1 MNLVY
6 LTTKFNK
13 RVKKIMKS
21 YVYLLSLL
29 AFFAL
34 SDTADIDQ
42 ILEVNDNN
50 IVQSESSQEKVD
62 NLSDEK
68 DSLLAEWKVVVKQ
81 VEGLKIYNAQKRQQI
96 KAQEERLVTLAEQT
110 RQVVVIQRQI
120 PPLMERMADSLEQFV
135 SLDAPFSLN
144 ERVNRVNQVRNTLSD
159 PKVTASEQV
168 RQVLEAY
175 NIERE
180 YGRTIETY
188 EDAIVLDG
196 EEKVVN
202 ILRIGR
208 LALMYQLKDQSEA
221 GIWDTETNQWVK
233 VDGYRIPVR
242 DGIRMAS
249 KTAPLDLLSVPVK
262 FEGGE

>member
-1 MNLVY
+1 M
-6 LTTKFNK
+6 K
-13 RVKKIMKS
+13 R
-21 YVYLLSLL
+21 YVFLLYIL
-29 AFFAL
+29 AIFAVA
-34 SDTADIDQ
+34 DKADIDQ
-42 ILEVNDNN
+42 ILEENQSN
-50 IVQSESSQEKVD
+50 ISLSEESQETVD
-62 NLSDEK
+62 NLSTEK
-68 DSLLAEWKVVVKQ
+68 DSLLAESKVVVKQ

-110 RQVVVIQRQI
+110 KQVVVIQRQI

-135 SLDAPFSLN
+135 NLDAPFSLN
-144 ERVNRVNQVRNTLSD
+144 ERVKRVNQVRNTLSD

-202 ILRIGR
+202 ILRVG
-208 LALMYQLKDQSEA
+208 QTCSHVS
-221 GIWDTETNQWVK
+221 T
-233 VDGYRIPVR
+233 
-242 DGIRMAS
+242 
-249 KTAPLDLLSVPVK
+249 
-262 FEGGE
+262 

>member
-1 MNLVY
+1 MRTY
-6 LTTKFNK
+6 F
-13 RVKKIMKS
+13 
-21 YVYLLSLL
+21 YLLSLL
-29 AFFAL
+29 AFFAFSENTDIEEILTENESNFSL
-34 SDTADIDQ
+34 SEKSQ
-42 ILEVNDNN
+42 SQVN
-50 IVQSESSQEKVD
+50 E
-62 NLSDEK
+62 LSTEK

-81 VEGLKIYNAQKRQQI
+81 VEGLKIYNEQKRRQI

-135 SLDAPFSLN
+135 NLDAPFSLD
-144 ERVNRVNQVRNTLSD
+144 ERTKRINQVRATLSD

-188 EDAIVLDG
+188 EDAVVIDG

-208 LALMYQLKDQSEA
+208 LALLYQLKDQSQA
-221 GIWDTETNQWVK
+221 GIWDPEQNDWVE
-233 VDGYRIPVR
+233 VSGYRIPIR
-242 DGIRMAS
+242 DGIRMAN
-249 KTAPLDLLSVPVK
+249 KTAPLDLLAVPVK
-262 FEGGE
+262 FQGGE

>member
-1 MNLVY
+1 MRTY
-6 LTTKFNK
+6 F
-13 RVKKIMKS
+13 
-21 YVYLLSLL
+21 YLLSLL
-29 AFFAL
+29 AFFAFSENTDIEEILTENESNFSL
-34 SDTADIDQ
+34 SEKSQ
-42 ILEVNDNN
+42 SQVND
-50 IVQSESSQEKVD
+50 
-62 NLSDEK
+62 LSTEK

-81 VEGLKIYNAQKRQQI
+81 VEGLKIYNEQKRRQI

-135 SLDAPFSLN
+135 NLDAPFSLD
-144 ERVNRVNQVRNTLSD
+144 ERTKRINQVRATLSD

-188 EDAIVLDG
+188 EDAIEIDG

-208 LALMYQLKDQSEA
+208 LALMYQLKDQSQA
-221 GIWDTETNQWVK
+221 GIWDPEQNDWVE
-233 VDGYRIPVR
+233 VSGYRIPIR
-242 DGIRMAS
+242 DGIRMAN
-249 KTAPLDLLSVPVK
+249 KTAPLDLLAVPVK
-262 FEGGE
+262 FQGGE

>member
-1 MNLVY
+1 MKNY
-6 LTTKFNK
+6 LT
-13 RVKKIMKS
+13 I
-21 YVYLLSLL
+21 LLLVAGFVVSEN
-29 AFFAL
+29 
-34 SDTADIDQ
+34 SDLDQ
-42 ILEVNDNN
+42 ILAENN
-50 IVQSESSQEKVD
+50 SNI
-62 NLSDEK
+62 NLSEKSQQEIDSLSTEK

-81 VEGLKIYNAQKRQQI
+81 VEGLKIYNEQKRQQI

-135 SLDAPFSLN
+135 NLDAPFSMN
-144 ERVNRVNQVRNTLSD
+144 ERTRRINQVRATLSD

-188 EDAIVLDG
+188 EDSIVLDG

-221 GIWDTETNQWVK
+221 GIWNSDLGQWEEVS
-233 VDGYRIPVR
+233 GYRIPVR

-249 KTAPLDLLSVPVK
+249 KTAPLDLLAVPVK
-262 FEGGE
+262 IKGGE

>member
-1 MNLVY
+1 M
-6 LTTKFNK
+6 
-13 RVKKIMKS
+13 IMKR

-29 AFFAL
+29 AVFAYA
-34 SDTADIDQ
+34 DTADIDQ
-42 ILEVNDNN
+42 ILEENDST
-50 IVQSESSQEKVD
+50 ISLSEKSQEKVD
-62 NLSDEK
+62 NLSTEK

-110 RQVVVIQRQI
+110 KQVVVIQRQI
-120 PPLMERMADSLEQFV
+120 PPLMERMANSLEQFV
-135 SLDAPFSLN
+135 ALDAPFSLD
-144 ERVNRVNQVRNTLSD
+144 ERYKRINQVRATLSD

-188 EDAIVLDG
+188 EDAVVLDG

-221 GIWDTETNQWVK
+221 GIWDSEAGKWVE
-233 VDGYRIPVR
+233 VSSSYRIPVR
-242 DGIRMAS
+242 DGIRMAN
-249 KTAPLDLLSVPVK
+249 KTAPLDLLRVPVK
-262 FEGGE
+262 FVEGE

>member
-1 MNLVY
+1 M
-6 LTTKFNK
+6 K
-13 RVKKIMKS
+13 R
-21 YVYLLSLL
+21 YVFLLYIL
-29 AFFAL
+29 AIFAVA
-34 SDTADIDQ
+34 DKADIDQ
-42 ILEVNDNN
+42 ILEENQSN
-50 IVQSESSQEKVD
+50 ISLSEESQETVD
-62 NLSDEK
+62 NLSTEK

-110 RQVVVIQRQI
+110 KQVVVIQRQI
-120 PPLMERMADSLEQFV
+120 PPLMERMANSLEQFV
-135 SLDAPFSLN
+135 SLDAPFSLD
-144 ERVNRVNQVRNTLSD
+144 ERYKRINQVRNTLSD

-202 ILRIGR
+202 ILRVGR

-221 GIWDTETNQWVK
+221 GIWNGSDWEEVS
-233 VDGYRIPVR
+233 GYRIPVR
-242 DGIRMAS
+242 DGIRMAN
-249 KTAPLDLLSVPVK
+249 KTAPLDLLFLPVK
-262 FEGGE
+262 VTNEGGE

>member
-1 MNLVY
+1 
-6 LTTKFNK
+6 
-13 RVKKIMKS
+13 MKN
-21 YVYLLSLL
+21 YVALL
-29 AFFAL
+29 ALISALFFAEDSEL
-34 SDTADIDQ
+34 DQ
-42 ILEVNDNN
+42 ILNENTDN
-50 IVQSESSQEKVD
+50 I
-62 NLSDEK
+62 NLSEESQQEVDSLATEK

-81 VEGLKIYNAQKRQQI
+81 VEGLKIYNAQKRRQI
-96 KAQEERLVTLAEQT
+96 KAQEERLVTLEEQT
-110 RQVVVIQRQI
+110 RQVIVIQRQI

-135 SLDAPFSLN
+135 NLDAPFSLD

-208 LALMYQLKDQSEA
+208 LALLYQLKDQSEA

-242 DGIRMAS
+242 DGIRMAN
-249 KTAPLDLLSVPVK
+249 KVAPLDLLSVPVK